1 MSFTQLSLLDFPFQT
16 LVLYNNNNQLYLKE
30 GNDMTVKTDNLAALN
45 ILHVRTT
52 ANIVNK
58 EQFIILPRGKKWS
71 VISTLQYCK

>member
-1 MSFTQLSLLDFPFQT
+1 
-16 LVLYNNNNQLYLKE
+16 
-30 GNDMTVKTDNLAALN
+30 MTVKTDNLAALN

-71 VISTLQYCK
+71 AIGTLL